1 MKNIDYTGKC
11 GTCVHF
17 ERDGER
23 RAGWCHKDAYDES
36 VAHDPKHPY
45 RERSMSC
52 SCRYYSDTRPT
63 NADRI
68 RAMSDEELKEVVVPP
83 DEWCT
88 MFHCGQ
94 FDDNCFD
101 CTLAWLQQPVEED

>member
-1 MKNIDYTGKC
+1 MKQCYHKTCQLTGPNRMCSTAEGCKDYTQ
-11 GTCVHF
+11 
-17 ERDGER
+17 
-23 RAGWCHKDAYDES
+23 
-36 VAHDPKHPY
+36 
-45 RERSMSC
+45 
-52 SCRYYSDTRPT
+52 PT

-101 CTLAWLQQPVEED
+101 CTLAWLQQPVEEDDHGK